1 MTIDVNHAVNRAIH
15 WDNLLLLYHVLAD
28 VMQIQVQELYVD
40 QYFEENMF
48 CFDSKKDIIENLIF
62 NQQARK
68 VRSAH
73 HWFIKCMDD
82 LTS

>member
-1 MTIDVNHAVNRAIH
+1 
-15 WDNLLLLYHVLAD
+15 
-28 VMQIQVQELYVD
+28 MQIQVQELYVD

-73 HWFIKCMDD
+73 H
-82 LTS
+82 